1 MSNLIIGVN
10 IEDKHLSAGLVDI
23 ETRKVVSGTLQRKRI
38 DPSGSAE
45 QIIAAWTKIL
55 KEVAGTSKNIGIG
68 LPGKCDYESGLYL
81 LNEEG
86 RYNSLFE
93 HNLKEIFSDAID
105 SNTSNVKIMNDAAS
119 FLQGEV
125 FSGSGRGF
133 KSSLGITLG
142 VGLGSAVYENGK
154 VTDANLYSMAFKD
167 GLAEDYISIRGLIS
181 RFKQLSG
188 TEIKDLAELRE
199 LGDGDANVKQ
209 LFDEFASN
217 LASFLELFIR
227 KNNPEVV
234 VIGGYMEIYNRYFFD
249 SLTDKVK
256 ALGIKIPVLRAIL
269 GEQASVMGAAS
280 LWYDASPIHA

>member
-1 MSNLIIGVN
+1 MSNLIVGVN

-45 QIIAAWTKIL
+45 QIITAWTKIL
-55 KEVAGTSKNIGIG
+55 KEVSGTSKKIGIG
-68 LPGKCDYESGLYL
+68 FPGKCDYETGIYL

-93 HNLKEIFSDAID
+93 HNFKEIFSAAID
-105 SNTSNVKIMNDAAS
+105 SDPSSVKIMNDAAS

-154 VTDANLYSMAFKD
+154 VTDANLHSMPFKN
-167 GLAEDYISIRGLIS
+167 GIAEDYISIRGLIS
-181 RFKQLSG
+181 KFKQLSG

-199 LGDGDANVKQ
+199 LADGDANVKL
-209 LFDEFASN
+209 LFEEFASN

-234 VIGGYMEIYNRYFFD
+234 VIGGFMEIYNRYFFD